1 MPIHFIYGKWSSQQA
16 SKRKRKESLSSR
28 FESSDAP
35 IIETH
40 LTDEDL
46 NDATSE
52 NPYQSCNEEN
62 LTKKKRGPTVCHDV
76 ANEDGKK
83 IVLELN
89 NLGQPIGKSSVLYSS
104 FYGSLVK
111 EAVSIN
117 CDDWRYVPKQQKAL
131 LLRALEDK
139 SKVFKEMRAKQDIPY
154 TGSRMGY
161 ARMQDKM
168 KKNSSNP
175 SEITRIDVWIKA
187 HTKKNGEPSSSKV
200 VEVKEMYEAEKNSD
214 LLEAQ
219 SKSVKNDILSKF
231 IGPEQGGRVRGQGA
245 GVTLSK
251 LEAISQQT
259 KKEAKMQ
266 EQIDTLQDTIKQM
279 QGFMDDQNKL
289 IQSLMSKLSEA
300 SNDGQ
305 NQNLSTS
312 TQSNSTPQHVSPN
325 RKGQKCKLLNW
336 LEVDEVV
343 AIGRWVTN
351 DPNAMVHCVAL
362 GKNASRVWVDEVK
375 NPSAE
380 LWKKYADMET
390 IEDALGSSIA
400 WPTEAIIVMED

>member
-1 MPIHFIYGKWSSQQA
+1 MD
-16 SKRKRKESLSSR
+16 KRK
-28 FESSDAP
+28 
-35 IIETH
+35 
-40 LTDEDL
+40 
-46 NDATSE
+46 
-52 NPYQSCNEEN
+52 
-62 LTKKKRGPTVCHDV
+62 
-76 ANEDGKK
+76 
-83 IVLELN
+83 
-89 NLGQPIGKSSVLYSS
+89 
-104 FYGSLVK
+104 
-111 EAVSIN
+111 
-117 CDDWRYVPKQQKAL
+117 
-131 LLRALEDK
+131 
-139 SKVFKEMRAKQDIPY
+139 VFTEMRMKQDIPY

-161 ARMQDKM
+161 ARMQVKM
-168 KKNSSNP
+168 
-175 SEITRIDVWIKA
+175 
-187 HTKKNGEPSSSKV
+187 
-200 VEVKEMYEAEKNSD
+200 EMYEAEKISD
-214 LLEAQ
+214 LSEAQ

-266 EQIDTLQDTIKQM
+266 EQIDTLQDTMKQM

-351 DPNAMVHCVAL
+351 DPNAMVHCIAL

-375 NPSAE
+375 NPSA
-380 LWKKYADMET
+380 
-390 IEDALGSSIA
+390 
-400 WPTEAIIVMED
+400 

>member
-1 MPIHFIYGKWSSQQA
+1 MCAPESSRQA

-28 FESSDAP
+28 FASSDAP
-35 IIETH
+35 ITETH
-40 LTDEDL
+40 LTNEDL
-46 NDATSE
+46 NDVTSE

-89 NLGQPIGKSSVLYSS
+89 NLGQPIGKSYVLYSS

-117 CDDWRYVPKQQKAL
+117 YDDWRYVPKQQKAL
-131 LLRALEDK
+131 LLRALEQKFVLEGDAIKKCTLQMMGKVWRAHKSRLTKKLDARPSHVKPAEWETFIKKKTSKAFMDK
-139 SKVFKEMRAKQDIPY
+139 SKVFTEMRAKQDIPY

-187 HTKKNGEPSSSKV
+187 HTKKNGESSSSKV
-200 VEVKEMYEAEKNSD
+200 VEVK
-214 LLEAQ
+214 
-219 SKSVKNDILSKF
+219 
-231 IGPEQGGRVRGQGA
+231 
-245 GVTLSK
+245 
-251 LEAISQQT
+251 
-259 KKEAKMQ
+259 
-266 EQIDTLQDTIKQM
+266 
-279 QGFMDDQNKL
+279 
-289 IQSLMSKLSEA
+289 SEA

-375 NPSAE
+375 NPSVE

>member
-1 MPIHFIYGKWSSQQA
+1 
-16 SKRKRKESLSSR
+16 
-28 FESSDAP
+28 
-35 IIETH
+35 
-40 LTDEDL
+40 
-46 NDATSE
+46 
-52 NPYQSCNEEN
+52 
-62 LTKKKRGPTVCHDV
+62 
-76 ANEDGKK
+76 
-83 IVLELN
+83 
-89 NLGQPIGKSSVLYSS
+89 
-104 FYGSLVK
+104 
-111 EAVSIN
+111 
-117 CDDWRYVPKQQKAL
+117 
-131 LLRALEDK
+131 
-139 SKVFKEMRAKQDIPY
+139 
-154 TGSRMGY
+154 
-161 ARMQDKM
+161 
-168 KKNSSNP
+168 
-175 SEITRIDVWIKA
+175 
-187 HTKKNGEPSSSKV
+187 
-200 VEVKEMYEAEKNSD
+200 MYEAEKNSD
-214 LLEAQ
+214 LSEAQ

-266 EQIDTLQDTIKQM
+266 EQIDTLQDTMKQM

-400 WPTEAIIVMED
+400 WPIEAIIVMED